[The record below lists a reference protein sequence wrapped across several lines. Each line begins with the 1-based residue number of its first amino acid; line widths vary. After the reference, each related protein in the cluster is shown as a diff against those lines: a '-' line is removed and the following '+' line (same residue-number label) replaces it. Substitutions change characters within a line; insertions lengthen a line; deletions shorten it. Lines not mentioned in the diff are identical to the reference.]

1 MIECIQSL
9 ITNFVER
16 VGTQGVAKESLRT
29 VPREFK
35 GLEGVWDEST
45 KIKASGKEW
54 SLSGFE
60 VGIGPMSGSWS
71 VPTSTLE

>member
-1 MIECIQSL
+1 MIECIQRV
-9 ITNFVER
+9 ITNIVER
-16 VGTQGVAKESLRT
+16 VGMQGVAKESLRT

-35 GLEGVWDEST
+35 GLEGVWDT